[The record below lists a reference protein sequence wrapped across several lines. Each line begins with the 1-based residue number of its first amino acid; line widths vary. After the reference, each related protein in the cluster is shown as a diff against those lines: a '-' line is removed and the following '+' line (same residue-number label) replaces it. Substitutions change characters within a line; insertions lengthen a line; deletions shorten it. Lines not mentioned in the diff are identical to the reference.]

1 MKFCLMQHNDVL
13 PVSILA
19 DKTFGKDFLSTE
31 SITFSIESKNHYTYV
46 LKDDDKLI
54 GFVIWEVVNSSESS
68 NLFHS
73 EKPFFI
79 NYFNSSYLIAKLNQI
94 VINELYRNKG
104 YGDFIFK
111 KSVQKLPIE
120 IDFLTSV
127 YWIKEDVN
135 AMRRLLIRNGFESIK
150 LIPNYWY
157 NDSKEKNYHCAICG
171 QPPCQCSA
179 EIFAIKK
186 PSFS

>member
-1 MKFCLMQHNDVL
+1 MNICEMQHTDVL
-13 PVSILA
+13 AVSSLA

-31 SITFSIESKNHYTYV
+31 SITFFIESNTHYTYV

-68 NLFHS
+68 KLFHS
-73 EKPFFI
+73 ENSFFI
-79 NYFNSSYLIAKLNQI
+79 NYLNSSNLTAKLNQI
-94 VINELYRNKG
+94 AINEEYRDKG
-104 YGDFIFK
+104 YGEFLFK
-111 KSVQKLPIE
+111 KSIQQLPTE
-120 IDFLTSV
+120 VDYLTST
-127 YWIKEDVN
+127 YWVKNEAN
-135 AMRRLLIRNGFESIK
+135 AMRKLLIKNGFESIK

-171 QPPCQCSA
+171 QPPCKCSA
-179 EIFAIKK
+179 EIFATKK